1 VGSLQEEK
9 IENPMK
15 RIAMNLAHQMND
27 EKKIHYI
34 SMPQWKMDEIKAYGK
49 EIRDEIW
56 TNGYDIFTI
65 LHYVDE
71 YKKLSMK
78 DYLEWRYI

>member
-1 VGSLQEEK
+1 MQEEK

>member
-1 VGSLQEEK
+1 
-9 IENPMK
+9 MK

-56 TNGYDIFTI
+56 ANGYDIFTI